1 MKRIL
6 VWLSWWVDSAVAAYL
21 LMQQGFDVTGGFMVN
36 YTTED
41 ETCTTKE
48 DLAEAQ
54 KVADYLWIK
63 LYIFDYQQEYHNR
76 IITYIVE
83 SYKNGLTPNPDVL
96 CNSEIKFNVF
106 LDEWI
111 ALGFDAIA
119 TGHYA
124 QIKKND
130 PTSWELMY
138 DNPDY
143 FEGETIQEIAPTEQ
157 KTTIDNDY
165 KQAEN
170 ATKWQKQTSDTWKNI
185 LNFAT
190 YSLYK
195 WIDTSKDQ
203 SYFLAWLNQYQLSK
217 AIFPLW
223 WLKKSEVRQIAKK
236 AWLPNA
242 DRKDSQG
249 ICFIGKVPMR
259 EFLQQY
265 IPEKKGPI
273 VDMTGKKLGEH
284 NGVRWYTIW
293 QRQWLGISAPRPLFV
308 LKKDIVTN
316 TLVVGYAD
324 TDELCS
330 SEISVSNRH
339 WIGEPYNFPRAWGAK
354 IRYRQADQHVTLQ
367 IDENQH
373 VHAQFEQPQ
382 RAVASGQ
389 VLVAY
394 DEDKVIWSGIIV

>member
-1 MKRIL
+1 
-6 VWLSWWVDSAVAAYL
+6 
-21 LMQQGFDVTGGFMVN
+21 MVN

-76 IITYIVE
+76 IVTYIVE

-96 CNSEIKFNVF
+96 CNSEIKFKVF

-124 QIKKND
+124 QIKKNE
-130 PTSWELMY
+130 PSHWELTY

-143 FEGETIQEIAPTEQ
+143 FSGETIQEIVPSEQ
-157 KTTIDNDY
+157 KSPIDNDY
-165 KQAEN
+165 KQTEN
-170 ATKWQKQTSDTWKNI
+170 ATKWQKETSNNWKNI

-223 WLKKSEVRQIAKK
+223 WLKKSEVREIAKK

-249 ICFIGKVPMR
+249 ICFIGKVSMR
-259 EFLQQY
+259 EFLQQH

-273 VDMTGKKLGEH
+273 VDIMWKILGEH

-293 QRQWLGISAPRPLFV
+293 QRQWLGVSAPRPLFV

-316 TLVVGYAD
+316 TLLVGYAD
-324 TDELCS
+324 TEELCS

-339 WIGEPYNFPRAWGAK
+339 WIGKPYNFPRSWGAK

-367 IDENQH
+367 INENQN
-373 VHAQFEQPQ
+373 VYAQFEQPQ